1 MEILMPTLQNEAR
14 KLVRRSK
21 LYVPVNREKFVT
33 TAWTRG
39 ADCVIID
46 LEDSV
51 APADKDS
58 ARKMVKDAIPLVS
71 KGGADVQIRFN
82 RGLEEKD
89 LEECVRPKVACL
101 MIPKCESAGEIQWI
115 DDLVAQLEKDRGLPL
130 GMIQFH
136 LIIESA
142 LGLLHMAEIAM
153 ASPRNVQI
161 NVGHGDLSVNMGFS
175 RFAEL
180 DYEQYYYAESKLLV
194 VARAANIQ
202 ATGLGA
208 QKGVDFTNIASRP
221 EEILKACRNAQA
233 MGYFGTSCV
242 HPAWVKPINEGF
254 KPADAEVAWA
264 RKVKEALEEA
274 YGQGKGSVKV
284 DGQMYDVAHWKQA
297 GNILERVERIA
308 EREAEKAAAL
318 ESAGCINPSSEPQ
331 NFLSR

>member
-1 MEILMPTLQNEAR
+1 MPNPTSEAR

-21 LYVPVNREKFVT
+21 MYVPVNREKFVT

-39 ADCVIID
+39 ADCIIID

-58 ARKMVKDAIPLVS
+58 ARKMVKDAIPLVK

-89 LEECVRPKVACL
+89 LEECVRPGVACL
-101 MIPKCESAGEIQWI
+101 MIPKCESAEEIQWI
-115 DDLVAQLEKDRGLPL
+115 DNLVSQLEKDRGLPV
-130 GMIQFH
+130 GMMQFH
-136 LIIESA
+136 LIVESA
-142 LGLLHMAEIAM
+142 LGLVHVVEIAN

-180 DYEQYYYAESKLLV
+180 DYEQYQYAESKMLFA
-194 VARAANIQ
+194 ARAANIQ

-208 QKGVDFTNIASRP
+208 QKGVDFSNIASNP
-221 EEILKACRNAQA
+221 EDILRACRNAQA

-254 KPADAEVAWA
+254 KPADEEVEWA
-264 RKVKEALEEA
+264 RKIKEALDEA
-274 YGQGKGSVKV
+274 YGQGRGSIKV
-284 DGQMYDVAHWKQA
+284 DGRMYDVAHGKQA
-297 GNILERVERIA
+297 NNILERAASIA
-308 EREAEKAAAL
+308 RFEAAKAAAVSVQ
-318 ESAGCINPSSEPQ
+318 ESTHP
-331 NFLSR
+331 

>member
-1 MEILMPTLQNEAR
+1 MSTPQSEAR

-21 LYVPVNREKFVT
+21 MYVPVNREKFVT

-39 ADCVIID
+39 ADCIIID

-51 APADKDS
+51 APADKES
-58 ARKMVKDAIPLVS
+58 ARRMVKDAIPLVK

-82 RGLEEKD
+82 RGMEEKD
-89 LEECVRPKVACL
+89 LDECVRPGVACL
-101 MIPKCESAGEIQWI
+101 MIPKCESAAEIQWI
-115 DDLVAQLEKDRGLPL
+115 DDLVRQLEKDRGLPI

-142 LGLLHMAEIAM
+142 IGLIRIAEIAN

-180 DYEQYYYAESKLLV
+180 DYEQYQYAESKLLFA
-194 VARAANIQ
+194 ARAANIQ

-208 QKGVDFTNIASRP
+208 QKGVDFSNIASNP
-221 EEILKACRNAQA
+221 EEILKACRHAQA

-242 HPAWVKPINEGF
+242 HPTWVNPINEGF
-254 KPADAEVAWA
+254 KPADVEVAWA
-264 RKVKEALEEA
+264 RKIKGALDEA

-284 DGQMYDVAHWKQA
+284 DGRMYDVAHWKHA
-297 GNILERVERIA
+297 NNILERSESIA
-308 EREAEKAAAL
+308 RFEAAKAAA
-318 ESAGCINPSSEPQ
+318 SAAQGCIE
-331 NFLSR
+331 R